1 MTRPPSDGQVAPLQL
16 HRRDNSDA
24 RPGLTVRAGR
34 RWELWV
40 NSVRIE
46 EEQEVTEGQRKTTKK
61 PRRQMQKY
69 SG

>member
-1 MTRPPSDGQVAPLQL
+1 MTCPPSDGQVAPLQL
-16 HRRDNSDA
+16 HSDA
-24 RPGLTVRAGR
+24 RPGLTVGAGR

-46 EEQEVTEGQRKTTKK
+46 EEQEVTEGRRKTTKK

>member
-16 HRRDNSDA
+16 HSDA
-24 RPGLTVRAGR
+24 RPGLIVRAGR